1 MRLNGRL
8 TAMKISE
15 GNVLQPKGN
24 YCKYKKI
31 KGIAYLFNS
40 IQIFLKKNEKN
51 VDWNKNICTFAAAF
65 ERKVSE
71 LTC

>member
-1 MRLNGRL
+1 MNEVGLRNLINEIL
-8 TAMKISE
+8 
-15 GNVLQPKGN
+15 
-24 YCKYKKI
+24 
-31 KGIAYLFNS
+31 
-40 IQIFLKKNEKN
+40 LKKNEKK